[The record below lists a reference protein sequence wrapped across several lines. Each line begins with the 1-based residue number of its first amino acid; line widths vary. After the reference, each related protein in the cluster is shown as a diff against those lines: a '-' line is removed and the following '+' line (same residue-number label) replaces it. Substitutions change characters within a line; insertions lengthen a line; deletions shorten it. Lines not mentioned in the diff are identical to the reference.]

1 MPRTDVP
8 PPGQGKRARR
18 KAWRDNADQAT
29 TIYSLTA
36 EETAGTAA
44 EEGMSHELPFWDDAL
59 APQLQPQSQQPQ
71 QHFTEEEAQE
81 LVEKAYQDGWQQG
94 MEDGYKLGKDKG
106 YKEYKVQIE
115 AEEAEKAKYQ
125 ARNNVTGYQ
134 DTVDTPGNVT
144 SIYATPQMDSA
155 APEACTST
163 RMTHTTTTSPE
174 SITTSIKHS
183 HSYSAATR
191 SSVSSISPT
200 HSLQNAQIIEITAS
214 AAHNSPTSSNTTQT
228 PHLTTENPSN
238 VISESYVAIS
248 TLKPPPTASKATW
261 KKPAA

>member
-59 APQLQPQSQQPQ
+59 APQPQSQSQSQQPR

-115 AEEAEKAKYQ
+115 EEEAEKAKYQ
-125 ARNNVTGYQ
+125 ARNDVAGYQ
-134 DTVDTPGNVT
+134 DTVDTYYISSSSSHNHHPCPNSRYQQPGFEPYTQNSRINT
-144 SIYATPQMDSA
+144 KNFPNQ
-155 APEACTST
+155 
-163 RMTHTTTTSPE
+163 R
-174 SITTSIKHS
+174 
-183 HSYSAATR
+183 R
-191 SSVSSISPT
+191 S
-200 HSLQNAQIIEITAS
+200 QC
-214 AAHNSPTSSNTTQT
+214 TTQA
-228 PHLTTENPSN
+228 
-238 VISESYVAIS
+238 Y
-248 TLKPPPTASKATW
+248 
-261 KKPAA
+261 